1 MQWSDIQFHP
11 PRATLRQF
19 AWLWLVFFG
28 ALAIWQGIVRGN
40 ATGAVVFAVLA
51 LTVGPVGLA
60 RPEWLRPIYVG
71 WMVVAFPIGWTI
83 SLLMLALLF
92 YGLFTPLGLMLRL
105 TGRDPLKRARHPEIE
120 TYWSPKAMPTSMR
133 NYLRQF

>member
-19 AWLWLVFFG
+19 AWLWLVFFS
-28 ALAIWQGIVRGN
+28 ALALWQGFARGN
-40 ATGAVVFAVLA
+40 AIAAGVLAALA
-51 LTVGPVGLA
+51 LTVGPAGVA
-60 RPEWLRPIYVG
+60 RPEWLRPLYVA
-71 WMVVAFPIGWTI
+71 WMVVAFPIGWTVSFVLI
-83 SLLMLALLF
+83 TLMF

-105 TGRDPLKRARHPEIE
+105 TRRDPLNRMRRSDVE

-133 NYLRQF
+133 NYLKQF